1 LKESDIKIKKMKAIV
16 ITKPGGPEV
25 LELQE
30 YPTPEISGDE
40 VLIEVKAAGI
50 NRPDVFQREGNYP
63 APEGVVAD
71 IPGLEVAGTIVKCGP
86 DVVDFTVGER
96 VCALLAGGGY
106 AEYVAVREG
115 QCLPIPGD
123 LSFAEAASLP
133 ETVFTVWSNVFQ
145 RGNLQPGETLLLHG
159 GNSGIGITGIQIA
172 HALGSQVI
180 VTVGSDEKGQN
191 CLELG
196 ADSYINYKTQNFET
210 ELQNEG
216 VDVILDMI
224 GGDYLAKN
232 INILK
237 PEGRL
242 VHINAVSG
250 SRVDLDIWKVMTKRL
265 TVTGST
271 LRSREYEFKKQLAK
285 EIQKN
290 VWPLIESKKFKPVIF
305 KTFPFSEAAEAHRL
319 LEDGSHTG
327 KIILVR

>member
-1 LKESDIKIKKMKAIV
+1 MKAIV
-16 ITKPGGPEV
+16 ITEYGGPNV
-25 LELQE
+25 LKVKDL
-30 YPTPEISGDE
+30 PTPEVSGDE
-40 VLIEVKAAGI
+40 VLIEVKAAGL
-50 NRPDVFQREGNYP
+50 NRSDVFQREGNYP
-63 APEGVVAD
+63 APKGASAE
-71 IPGLEVAGTIVKCGP
+71 IPGLEVAGTVVRCGP
-86 DVVDFTVGER
+86 DVKDFTVGDR

-106 AEYVAVREG
+106 AEYVGVREG

-133 ETVFTVWSNVFQ
+133 ETVFTVWSNIFE
-145 RGNLQPGETLLLHG
+145 RGSLKSGETLLIHG

-172 HALGSQVI
+172 HALGSKVI

-210 ELQNEG
+210 ELQDEG

-232 INILK
+232 INILN

-242 VHINAVSG
+242 VHINAVNG

-290 VWPLIESKKFKPVIF
+290 VWPLIESGKFRTVIY

>member
-1 LKESDIKIKKMKAIV
+1 MKAIV
-16 ITKPGGPEV
+16 ITKPGGPDV
-25 LELQE
+25 LELQD

-40 VLIEVKAAGI
+40 VLIEVKAAGL
-50 NRPDVFQREGNYP
+50 NRSDVFQREGNYP
-63 APEGVVAD
+63 APEGASAE

-86 DVVDFTVGER
+86 DVVDFTVGDR

-115 QCLPIPGD
+115 QCLPIPED

-172 HALGSQVI
+172 HALGSKVI
-180 VTVGSDEKGQN
+180 VTVGSDEKGRK

-250 SRVDLDIWKVMTKRL
+250 SHVDLDIWKVMTKRL

-290 VWPLIESKKFKPVIF
+290 VWPLIESKKFRPVIY

>member
-1 LKESDIKIKKMKAIV
+1 MKAIV
-16 ITKPGGPEV
+16 ITEYGGPDV
-25 LELQE
+25 LKVKDL
-30 YPTPEISGDE
+30 PTPEVSGDE
-40 VLIEVKAAGI
+40 VLIEVKAAGL
-50 NRPDVFQREGNYP
+50 NRSDIFQREGNYP
-63 APEGVVAD
+63 APKGASAE
-71 IPGLEVAGTIVKCGP
+71 IPGLEVAGTVVKCGP
-86 DVVDFTVGER
+86 DVTDFTVGDK

-145 RGNLQPGETLLLHG
+145 RGSLKSGETLLIHG

-172 HALGSQVI
+172 QALGSKVI

-210 ELQNEG
+210 ELQDEG

-232 INILK
+232 INILN
-237 PEGRL
+237 PEGKL

-250 SRVDLDIWKVMTKRL
+250 SRVDLDIWKVMSKRL

-271 LRSREYEFKKQLAK
+271 LRSREYEFKKQLAR
-285 EIQKN
+285 EVQKN
-290 VWPLIESKKFKPVIF
+290 VWPFIESGKFRTVIY
-305 KTFPFSEAAEAHRL
+305 KTFPLSEAAEAHQL

>member
-1 LKESDIKIKKMKAIV
+1 MKAIV
-16 ITKPGGPEV
+16 ITKSGGPEV
-25 LELQE
+25 LKLQD

-40 VLIEVKAAGI
+40 VLIEVKAAGL
-50 NRPDVFQREGNYP
+50 NRSDVFQREGNYP
-63 APEGVVAD
+63 APKGASAE

-86 DVVDFTVGER
+86 DVVDFTVGDK

-106 AEYVAVREG
+106 AEYVTVREG
-115 QCLPIPGD
+115 QCLPIPED

-172 HALGSQVI
+172 HALGSKVI
-180 VTVGSDEKGQN
+180 VTVGSDEKGRK

-210 ELQNEG
+210 ELQNKG

-250 SRVDLDIWKVMTKRL
+250 SHVDLDIWKVMTKRL

-290 VWPLIESKKFKPVIF
+290 VWPLIESKKFRPVIY

-327 KIILVR
+327 KIILVK

>member
-1 LKESDIKIKKMKAIV
+1 MKAIV

-25 LELQE
+25 LKLQD

-40 VLIEVKAAGI
+40 VLIEVKAAGL
-50 NRPDVFQREGNYP
+50 NRSDVFQREGNYP
-63 APEGVVAD
+63 APEGASAE

-86 DVVDFTVGER
+86 DVVDFTVGDR

-115 QCLPIPGD
+115 QCLPVPVN

-172 HALGSQVI
+172 HVLDSKVI
-180 VTVGSDEKGQN
+180 VTVGSDEKGQK

-210 ELQNEG
+210 ELQNKG

-250 SRVDLDIWKVMTKRL
+250 SHVDLDIWKVMTKRL

-290 VWPLIESKKFKPVIF
+290 VWPLIESKKFKPVIY

>member
-1 LKESDIKIKKMKAIV
+1 MKAIV
-16 ITKPGGPEV
+16 ITKYGAPEV
-25 LELQE
+25 LKLQD
-30 YPTPEISGDE
+30 YPTPEISKDE
-40 VLIEVKAAGI
+40 VLIEVKAAGL
-50 NRPDVFQREGNYP
+50 NRSDVFQREGNYP
-63 APEGVVAD
+63 APEGASAE
-71 IPGLEVAGTIVKCGP
+71 IPGLEVAGTIIKCGP
-86 DVVDFTVGER
+86 DVVDFTVGDR

-115 QCLPIPGD
+115 QCLSIQAD

-172 HALGSQVI
+172 HALGSKVI
-180 VTVGSDEKGQN
+180 VTVGSDEKGQK

-210 ELQNEG
+210 ELQDEG

-290 VWPLIESKKFKPVIF
+290 VWPLVESKKFRPVIF

>member
-1 LKESDIKIKKMKAIV
+1 MKAIV
-16 ITKPGGPEV
+16 ITEYGGPDV
-25 LELQE
+25 LKVKDL
-30 YPTPEISGDE
+30 PTPEVSGDE
-40 VLIEVKAAGI
+40 VLIEVKAAGL
-50 NRPDVFQREGNYP
+50 NRSDVFQREGNYP
-63 APEGVVAD
+63 APKGASAE
-71 IPGLEVAGTIVKCGP
+71 IPGLEVAGTVVKCGP
-86 DVVDFTVGER
+86 DVKDFTVGDR

-106 AEYVAVREG
+106 AEYVGVREG

-123 LSFAEAASLP
+123 LGFAEAASLP
-133 ETVFTVWSNVFQ
+133 ETVFTVWSNIFE
-145 RGNLQPGETLLLHG
+145 RGSLKSGETLLIHG

-172 HALGSQVI
+172 HALGSKVI
-180 VTVGSDEKGQN
+180 VTVGSDEKGKN

-210 ELQNEG
+210 ELQDEG

-232 INILK
+232 INILN

-250 SRVDLDIWKVMTKRL
+250 SRVDLDIWKVMSKRL
-265 TVTGST
+265 NVTGST

-285 EIQKN
+285 EVQKN
-290 VWPLIESKKFKPVIF
+290 VWPLIESGKFRTVIY
-305 KTFPFSEAAEAHRL
+305 KTFPFSEAAEAQRL

>member
-1 LKESDIKIKKMKAIV
+1 MKAIV
-16 ITKPGGPEV
+16 ITKPGGPDV
-25 LELQE
+25 LEIQE

-63 APEGVVAD
+63 APVGVVAD

-115 QCLPIPGD
+115 QCLPIPAD

-172 HALGSQVI
+172 HALGSKVI
-180 VTVGSDEKGQN
+180 VTVGSDEKGQK

-196 ADSYINYKTQNFET
+196 VDSYINYKTQNFET
-210 ELQNEG
+210 ELQDEG

-265 TVTGST
+265 SITGST

-290 VWPLIESKKFKPVIF
+290 VWPLIEYKKFKPVIF
-305 KTFPFSEAAEAHRL
+305 KTFPLSEAAEAHRL
-319 LEDGSHTG
+319 LDDGSHTG

>member
-1 LKESDIKIKKMKAIV
+1 MKAIV
-16 ITKPGGPEV
+16 ITKPGGPDV
-25 LELQE
+25 LELQD

-40 VLIEVKAAGI
+40 VLIEVKTAGL
-50 NRPDVFQREGNYP
+50 NRSDVFQREGNYP
-63 APEGVVAD
+63 APEGASAE
-71 IPGLEVAGTIVKCGP
+71 IPGLEVAGTIVKCGS
-86 DVVDFTVGER
+86 DVVDFTVGDR

-115 QCLPIPGD
+115 QCLPIPED

-145 RGNLQPGETLLLHG
+145 RVNLQPGETLLLHG

-172 HALGSQVI
+172 HALGSKVI
-180 VTVGSDEKGQN
+180 VTVGSDEKGQK
-191 CLELG
+191 CIELG

-210 ELQNEG
+210 ELQNKG

-237 PEGRL
+237 TEGRL

-250 SRVDLDIWKVMTKRL
+250 SHVDLDIWKVMTKRL

-290 VWPLIESKKFKPVIF
+290 VWPLIESKKFRPVIY

>member
-1 LKESDIKIKKMKAIV
+1 MKAIV

-25 LELQE
+25 LKLQD

-40 VLIEVKAAGI
+40 VLIEVKAAGL
-50 NRPDVFQREGNYP
+50 NRSDVFQREGNYP
-63 APEGVVAD
+63 APEGASAE
-71 IPGLEVAGTIVKCGP
+71 IPGLEVAGTIVKCGS
-86 DVVDFTVGER
+86 DVVDFTVGDR

-115 QCLPIPGD
+115 QCLPVPVD

-172 HALGSQVI
+172 HALGSKVI
-180 VTVGSDEKGQN
+180 VTVGSDEKGRK

-210 ELQNEG
+210 ELQNKG

-250 SRVDLDIWKVMTKRL
+250 SHVDLDIWKVMTKRL

-290 VWPLIESKKFKPVIF
+290 VWPLIESKKFRPVIY